1 MRILLVYPQYPQT
14 FWSFKYALKFI
25 SKKASHPPLGL
36 ITVAAILPQEWEKR
50 LVDMNVSPLKD
61 EDLLWADYVFMGAM
75 SIQRE
80 SARNVIARCRELGKT
95 VVAGGPLFT
104 ACPEEFDE
112 VDHLVLNEAEITL
125 PMFLQDAARGHA
137 RHVYTT
143 TAWADITTTPV
154 PLRSLLDQKQYASM
168 NVQYSRGCPYDCE
181 FCDITVLY
189 GRVPR
194 TKTSDQVLT
203 ELESLYAT
211 GWRASVFFVDD
222 NFIGN
227 RVKLKKE
234 ILPAIIG
241 WMERKNHP
249 FSLSTEASVN
259 LSDDGELMDL
269 MVQAG
274 FNTVFVGIE
283 SPHDESLQECKKTL
297 NRNRDLIQ
305 SVKTIQRAGLEVQ
318 GGFIVGFDNDPAS
331 IFEKLVEFI
340 QASGI
345 VSAMVGLLNAPRG
358 TKLYKRLL
366 EEGRLLH
373 GMSGD
378 NTDFSVNFVPAM
390 NIEVLLNG
398 YRNLVRTLYAPKQY
412 YARVKQ
418 FLREY
423 KPLRHQVLRVKPIH
437 IQALLKSIVV
447 LGIVGRERFYY
458 WRLFFWSL
466 FHRPRLFPM
475 AITFSIYGFHFRKI
489 FQQVL

>member
-1 MRILLVYPQYPQT
+1 
-14 FWSFKYALKFI
+14 
-25 SKKASHPPLGL
+25 
-36 ITVAAILPQEWEKR
+36 
-50 LVDMNVSPLKD
+50 
-61 EDLLWADYVFMGAM
+61 
-75 SIQRE
+75 
-80 SARNVIARCRELGKT
+80 
-95 VVAGGPLFT
+95 
-104 ACPEEFDE
+104 
-112 VDHLVLNEAEITL
+112 
-125 PMFLQDAARGHA
+125 
-137 RHVYTT
+137 
-143 TAWADITTTPV
+143 
-154 PLRSLLDQKQYASM
+154 
-168 NVQYSRGCPYDCE
+168 
-181 FCDITVLY
+181 
-189 GRVPR
+189 
-194 TKTSDQVLT
+194 
-203 ELESLYAT
+203 
-211 GWRASVFFVDD
+211 
-222 NFIGN
+222 
-227 RVKLKKE
+227 VKLKKE